1 MVGFLFVPVILN
13 EYFLLIAPPSLIA
26 AIVYFF
32 LVTAK
37 RYVESRIFSLYFG
50 YAAVI
55 SILLNL

>member
-1 MVGFLFVPVILN
+1 MIGFLFVPVILN
-13 EYFLLIAPPSLIA
+13 EYLILIALPSLVA
-26 AIVYFF
+26 AVIYFF

-37 RYVESRIFSLYFG
+37 KYVESRIFYLYFG